1 MTVLTPHSISPDFLI
16 IIAKVLLM
24 NRKIKSILALLLCI
38 VMCSGIV
45 LETVPVQAAAVTQ
58 AEIDAL
64 KAKRDAIKAQR
75 KEKQAVV
82 EQLEQEKASVVE
94 QKKAMDERNTY
105 TLQQIQLN
113 SDEIALYDE
122 MISQKQKELEDAE
135 RLEAEQLE
143 RYRSRV
149 RAMEE
154 NGNLNFFAMIFKS
167 NDLGE
172 MLTAMDD
179 IGEIMESDK
188 ELQDAYVRA
197 RENTEEV
204 KLEYEA
210 YREDIEAKQEVL
222 REEQKELEKDIEE
235 ATQLILNLEADLE
248 NKQAEYDAI
257 SAEEDATN
265 AAIDKLVAQ
274 LEAEKAAAAVV
285 PNAGSGGSSVSGTG
299 TFVFPVASYVYISS
313 RFGMRVHPI
322 TGQYKSHT
330 GMDIASNQGT
340 AVYACDSGTVVLA
353 QWYGGYGNCIMIDH
367 GNGYKTLYG
376 HLSVIS
382 VSEGQTVSQGDTIG
396 QVGSTGNSTGPH
408 LHLEVY
414 KDGSRIDPE
423 QFYSGLVFSPDAG
436 V

>member
-1 MTVLTPHSISPDFLI
+1 
-16 IIAKVLLM
+16 M
-24 NRKIKSILALLLCI
+24 NRKIKSILAMMLCFALS
-38 VMCSGIV
+38 VTMV
-45 LETVPVQAAAVTQ
+45 LETVPVTAAAVTQ

-64 KAKRDAIKAQR
+64 KAQRDAIQAQR
-75 KEKQAVV
+75 EEKQAVV
-82 EQLEQEKASVVE
+82 EQLEAEKASVVD
-94 QKKAMDERNTY
+94 KKRAMDERNTY

-113 SDEIALYDE
+113 TDEINLYDE
-122 MISQKQKELEDAE
+122 MIADKELELINAQQ
-135 RLEAEQLE
+135 LEQEQLE

-154 NGNLNFFAMIFKS
+154 NGNLNYFAMIFKS
-167 NDLGE
+167 NNLGE

-179 IGEIMESDK
+179 IGEIMENDK
-188 ELQDAYVRA
+188 VLKDAYTRA

-210 YREDIEAKQEVL
+210 YRKDIEAKQDVL
-222 REEQKELEKDIEE
+222 REEQKKLEKDIEE
-235 ATQLILNLEADLE
+235 ATQLILDLEKDLE
-248 NKQAEYDAI
+248 NKQAEFDAI

-274 LEAEKAAAAVV
+274 LEAEKAAASVGS
-285 PNAGSGGSSVSGTG
+285 AGAGGTASGTG
-299 TFVFPVASYVYISS
+299 SFVFPVASYVYISS

-353 QWYGGYGNCIMIDH
+353 EWYGGYGNCIMIDH

-382 VSEGQTVSQGDTIG
+382 VSNGQTVSQGETIG

-414 KDGSRIDPE
+414 KNGSRIDPE
-423 QFYSGLVFSPDAG
+423 QFYSGLVISQDAG